1 MKLKSQYVCTECGA
15 VSAKWF
21 GKCPSCGE
29 WNTLEEQEAPV
40 ISITSAGKPGSSKQP
55 TISVPA
61 REKALSFPIDSIDI
75 KEEPRSQTG
84 IGEFDRVL
92 GGGIVKGSVTL
103 LAGEPGIGKSTLL
116 LQICG
121 ILGSK
126 YRLLYVSG
134 EESPSQIKLRAKRLG
149 ISGSNI
155 LLYTQTDIN
164 DVLAEIGAADPDTV
178 IIDSIQT
185 MTDATSSTIA
195 GSITQVKNTASKLIR
210 MAKTNGVSVIIVGH
224 VNKDGAIAGPKVLEH
239 MVDTVL
245 YFDGDK
251 QYSYRMLRAVKN
263 RFGSTNEIGIFEME
277 ADGLCEVENPSE
289 YLLSQRPLGVSG
301 NCTMCAMEGTRPLL
315 AEIQALVTPTVF
327 PAPRRTSTGFDYMRL
342 NLLSAVLEKRMGL
355 RLGNMDLFM
364 NVVGGLRV
372 DDPSADLPACMAMIS
387 GCKDIPIHDRLVAM
401 GEVGLAGECRA
412 IAGIE
417 HRVREC
423 VRLGFET
430 IVIPQRNYE
439 KNKAQLDRIAG
450 SAKLVPVKSLFDTL
464 KLFTSERKA

>member
-1 MKLKSQYVCTECGA
+1 MKSKTQYVCAECGA
-15 VSAKWF
+15 VTSKWF

-29 WNTLEEQEAPV
+29 WNTLEESESVAAAP
-40 ISITSAGKPGSSKQP
+40 IASKL
-55 TISVPA
+55 SKAAYVPPV
-61 REKALSFPIDSIDI
+61 REKTLSFPINSVDI
-75 KEEPRSQTG
+75 REEPRSVTG

-103 LAGEPGIGKSTLL
+103 LSGEPGIGKSTLL

-121 ILGSK
+121 ILSEN

-149 ISGSNI
+149 ITGENI
-155 LLYTQTDIN
+155 LLYTETDIN
-164 DVLAEIGAADPDTV
+164 EILAEISAASPDMV

-185 MTDATSSTIA
+185 MTDVNSSTGA

-210 MAKTNGVSVIIVGH
+210 TAKTDGISVIIVGH

-277 ADGLCEVENPSE
+277 AEGLCEVENPSE
-289 YLLSQRPLGVSG
+289 YLLSQRPLGISG

-327 PAPRRTSTGFDYMRL
+327 PAPRRTSTGFDYTRL
-342 NLLSAVLEKRMGL
+342 NLLAAVLEKRMGL
-355 RLGNMDLFM
+355 RLGTNDIFM

-372 DDPSADLPACMAMIS
+372 DDPSADLPACLALIS
-387 GCKDIPIHDRLVAM
+387 GCKNIPIHDKLVAM
-401 GEVGLAGECRA
+401 GEIGLAGECRA

-430 IVIPQRNYE
+430 IVIPHRNYE
-439 KNKAQLDRIAG
+439 KSKSQLEKISGKAKI
-450 SAKLVPVKSLFDTL
+450 VPVKGLFDTL
-464 KLFTSERKA
+464 KLFPPRES

>member
-1 MKLKSQYVCTECGA
+1 MKSRTQYVCSECGGI
-15 VSAKWF
+15 SAKWF

-29 WNTLEEQEAPV
+29 WNTLEESEAQTMAPHSSSTLHKSAYVAPV
-40 ISITSAGKPGSSKQP
+40 
-55 TISVPA
+55 
-61 REKALSFPIDSIDI
+61 RETPLSFSINSVQI
-75 KEEPRSQTG
+75 KEEPRSKTG

-92 GGGIVKGSVTL
+92 GGGLVKGSVTL
-103 LAGEPGIGKSTLL
+103 LSGEPGIGKSTLL

-121 ILGSK
+121 VLSDSN
-126 YRLLYVSG
+126 RLLYVSG

-149 ISGSNI
+149 IANDSI
-155 LLYTQTDIN
+155 LLYTETDIN
-164 DVLAEIGAADPDTV
+164 EILAEVGATSPDVV

-185 MTDATSSTIA
+185 MTDVNSSTGA
-195 GSITQVKNTASKLIR
+195 GTVTQVKNTASRLIR
-210 MAKTNGVSVIIVGH
+210 MAKTDGISVIIVGH

-277 ADGLCEVENPSE
+277 AEGLCEVENPSE

-315 AEIQALVTPTVF
+315 AEIQALVTPTVY
-327 PAPRRTSTGFDYMRL
+327 PAPRRTSTGFDYNRL

-355 RLGNMDLFM
+355 RLSNADIFM

-372 DDPSADLPACMAMIS
+372 DDPSADLPACMALIS
-387 GCKDIPIHDRLVAM
+387 GCKDIPLNDKLVAM
-401 GEVGLAGECRA
+401 GEIGLAGECRA

-430 IVIPQRNYE
+430 IVIPHRNYE
-439 KNKAQLDRIAG
+439 KSRVPLEKAAE
-450 SAKLVPVKSLFDTL
+450 SARLIPVKSLFDTL
-464 KLFTSERKA
+464 KLFPAKD

>member
-1 MKLKSQYVCTECGA
+1 MKAKKQYVCSECGS

-21 GKCPSCGE
+21 GKCPSCGA
-29 WNTLEEQEAPV
+29 WNTLEEEAV
-40 ISITSAGKPGSSKQP
+40 
-55 TISVPA
+55 SVSVKHSTA
-61 REKALSFPIDSIDI
+61 NSVRQQVYKREKTLSFSINSVNI
-75 KEEPRSQTG
+75 VEEPRSKTG

-103 LAGEPGIGKSTLL
+103 LSGEPGIGKSTLL

-121 ILGSK
+121 ALSDK
-126 YRLLYVSG
+126 YKLLYVSG

-149 ISGSNI
+149 INNDNI
-155 LLYTQTDIN
+155 LLYTETDITEI
-164 DVLAEIGAADPDTV
+164 LAEISAASPDIV

-185 MTDATSSTIA
+185 MTDDSSSTVA
-195 GSITQVKNTASKLIR
+195 GSITQVKNTSSKLIKT
-210 MAKTNGVSVIIVGH
+210 AKTDGVSVIIVGH

-277 ADGLCEVENPSE
+277 AEGLCEVDNPSE
-289 YLLSQRPLGVSG
+289 YLLAQRPLGVSG

-315 AEIQALVTPTVF
+315 AEIQALATPTVF
-327 PAPRRTSTGFDYMRL
+327 PVPRRTSTGFDYNRL
-342 NLLSAVLEKRMGL
+342 NLLSAVLEKRMGIKL
-355 RLGNMDLFM
+355 ANNDIFI

-372 DDPSADLPACMAMIS
+372 DDPSADLPACIALIS
-387 GCKDIPIHDRLVAM
+387 ACKDIPVSDKLVAM
-401 GEVGLAGECRA
+401 GEIGLSGECRA

-417 HRVREC
+417 YRVREC
-423 VRLGFET
+423 VRLGFDT
-430 IVIPQRNYE
+430 IVVPYRNYE
-439 KNKAQLDRIAG
+439 KSKLQLDKIAG
-450 SAKLVPVKSLFDTL
+450 SAAKVIPVKSLFDTL
-464 KLFTSERKA
+464 RLFKQQAD

>member
-1 MKLKSQYVCTECGA
+1 MKLKTQYVCSECGA

-21 GKCPSCGE
+21 GKCPACGE
-29 WNTLEEQEAPV
+29 WNTLEEQEPSAVPV
-40 ISITSAGKPGSSKQP
+40 GTASSLGKKVY
-55 TISVPA
+55 VPPV
-61 REKALSFPIDSIDI
+61 REKALSFPINSIDI
-75 KEEPRSQTG
+75 REEPRSETG

-103 LAGEPGIGKSTLL
+103 LSGEPGIGKSTLL

-121 ILGSK
+121 VLSGK

-149 ISGSNI
+149 ISNENI
-155 LLYTQTDIN
+155 LLYTETDIN
-164 DVLAEIGAADPDTV
+164 EILAEIGAVNPDIV

-185 MTDATSSTIA
+185 MTDSNSATVA
-195 GSITQVKNTASKLIR
+195 GSITQVKNTATKLIR
-210 MAKTNGVSVIIVGH
+210 AAKTDGVSVIIVGH

-277 ADGLCEVENPSE
+277 AEGLCEVENPSE

-315 AEIQALVTPTVF
+315 AEIQALVTPTVY
-327 PAPRRTSTGFDYMRL
+327 PAPRRTSTGFDYTRL
-342 NLLSAVLEKRMGL
+342 NLLSAVLEKRLGL
-355 RLGNMDLFM
+355 RLGTTDIYM

-372 DDPSADLPACMAMIS
+372 DDPSADLPACMALIS
-387 GCKDIPIHDRLVAM
+387 GSKDIPLNDKLVAM
-401 GEVGLAGECRA
+401 GEIGLAGECRA

-430 IVIPQRNYE
+430 VVIPYGNYE
-439 KNKAQLDRIAG
+439 KSKTQLDKIAG
-450 SAKLVPVKSLFDTL
+450 KTAIVPVKSLFDTL
-464 KLFTSERKA
+464 KLFGENRK

>member
-1 MKLKSQYVCTECGA
+1 MKSKTQYVCSECGA
-15 VSAKWF
+15 ISAKWF

-29 WNTLEEQEAPV
+29 WNTLEEQEP
-40 ISITSAGKPGSSKQP
+40 SAVAQSVKGGSSFSKP
-55 TISVPA
+55 TVQIPV
-61 REKALSFPIDSIDI
+61 RETPLSFSINSVQI

-103 LAGEPGIGKSTLL
+103 LSGEPGIGKSTLL

-121 ILGSK
+121 VLSDN

-149 ISGSNI
+149 IENDSI
-155 LLYTQTDIN
+155 RLYTETDIN
-164 DVLAEIGAADPDTV
+164 EILAEIGAVMPDVV

-185 MTDATSSTIA
+185 MTDVTSSTGA
-195 GSITQVKNTASKLIR
+195 GTVTQVKNTATKLIR
-210 MAKTNGVSVIIVGH
+210 MAKTDGVSVIIVGH

-277 ADGLCEVENPSE
+277 AEGLCEVENPSE

-315 AEIQALVTPTVF
+315 AEIQALVTPTVY
-327 PAPRRTSTGFDYMRL
+327 PAPRRTSTGFDYNRL

-355 RLGNMDLFM
+355 RLSNADIFM

-372 DDPSADLPACMAMIS
+372 DDPSADLPACMALIS
-387 GCKDIPIHDRLVAM
+387 GCKDIPLNDKLVAM
-401 GEVGLAGECRA
+401 GEIGLAGECRA

-430 IVIPQRNYE
+430 IVIPHRNFE
-439 KNKAQLDRIAG
+439 KSRLPLEKVAG
-450 SAKLVPVKSLFDTL
+450 KAKLVPVKSLYDTL
-464 KLFTSERKA
+464 KLFPKNE

>member
-1 MKLKSQYVCTECGA
+1 MKSKTQYVCSECGA

-29 WNTLEEQEAPV
+29 WNTLEESEA
-40 ISITSAGKPGSSKQP
+40 ITVQNAASSFGKKVYTPP
-55 TISVPA
+55 T
-61 REKALSFPIDSIDI
+61 REKALSFPINSIDI
-75 KEEPRSQTG
+75 REEPRSQTG

-103 LAGEPGIGKSTLL
+103 LSGEPGIGKSTLL

-121 ILGSK
+121 VLSNK

-149 ISGSNI
+149 ISNENI
-155 LLYTQTDIN
+155 LLYTETDIN
-164 DVLAEIGAADPDTV
+164 EILAEIGATNPDMV

-185 MTDATSSTIA
+185 MTDINSTTVA
-195 GSITQVKNTASKLIR
+195 GSITQVKNTATKLIR
-210 MAKTNGVSVIIVGH
+210 TAKTDGVSVIIVGH

-277 ADGLCEVENPSE
+277 AEGLCEVENPSE

-315 AEIQALVTPTVF
+315 AEIQALVTPTVY
-327 PAPRRTSTGFDYMRL
+327 PAPRRTSTGFDYTRL

-355 RLGNMDLFM
+355 RLGTTDIYM

-372 DDPSADLPACMAMIS
+372 DDPSADLPACMALIS
-387 GCKDIPIHDRLVAM
+387 GCKDIPLNDKLVAM
-401 GEVGLAGECRA
+401 GEIGLAGECRA

-423 VRLGFET
+423 IRLGFET
-430 IVIPQRNYE
+430 VVIPYRNYE
-439 KNKAQLDRIAG
+439 MSQTQLEKIAG
-450 SAKLVPVKSLFDTL
+450 KTKIVAVKSLYDTL
-464 KLFTSERKA
+464 KLFGEKRA

>member
-1 MKLKSQYVCTECGA
+1 MKIKSQYVCTECGG
-15 VSAKWF
+15 VTSKWF
-21 GKCPSCGE
+21 GKCPACGE
-29 WNTLEEQEAPV
+29 WNTLEEQE
-40 ISITSAGKPGSSKQP
+40 ITAVPTNGSLSKS
-55 TISVPA
+55 TKGNYAIPA
-61 REKALSFPIDSIDI
+61 REKALSFPIDSISI
-75 KEEPRSQTG
+75 VEEPRSKTG

-103 LAGEPGIGKSTLL
+103 LSGEPGIGKSTLL

-121 ILGSK
+121 VLADK

-149 ISGSNI
+149 IAGSSI
-155 LLYTQTDIN
+155 ALYTETDIN
-164 DVLAEIGAADPDTV
+164 EVLAEVGAVDPDIV

-185 MTDATSSTIA
+185 MTDVTSTTVA
-195 GSITQVKNTASKLIR
+195 GSITQVKNTATKLIR
-210 MAKTNGVSVIIVGH
+210 MAKNDGISVIIVGH

-277 ADGLCEVENPSE
+277 ADGLTEVENPSE

-327 PAPRRTSTGFDYMRL
+327 PAPRRTSTGFDYNRL

-355 RLGNMDLFM
+355 RLGNNDIFM

-372 DDPSADLPACMAMIS
+372 DDPSADLPACLALIS
-387 GCKDIPIHDRLVAM
+387 GCRDIPIHDKLVAM

-430 IVIPQRNYE
+430 IVLPQRNYD
-439 KNKAQLDRIAG
+439 KSKAQLEKLAG
-450 SAKLVPVKSLFDTL
+450 KAKIIPVKTLFDTL
-464 KLFTSERKA
+464 KLFHAEK